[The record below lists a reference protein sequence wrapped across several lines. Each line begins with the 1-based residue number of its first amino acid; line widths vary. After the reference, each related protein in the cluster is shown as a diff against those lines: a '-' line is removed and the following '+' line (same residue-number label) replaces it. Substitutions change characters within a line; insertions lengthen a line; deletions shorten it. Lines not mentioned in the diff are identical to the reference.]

1 VNLSLIRKGIVLLAV
16 PLMYQLALIGI
27 FAWLQIRYVHVQR
40 QSEHTKQ
47 VIAQNRAISAQ
58 MRELAATV
66 TEAESGIRGYV
77 ITAKPEFRQP
87 YDRAVQRIPGEL
99 DRLAELTRDDPVQT
113 AQTMQ
118 IREKASAATMSLA
131 QIEQLMKAGK
141 QHEALAVADS
151 DGKTRV
157 NELRDQVAQFLDELA
172 TLLDAEELRDAR
184 RTAAVA
190 QVQRSL
196 ITALLVGGMV
206 AFGLTVLLAL
216 AFRRRLLQRFDVLV
230 ENTHRLA
237 DGRELIPP
245 ITGSDEITE
254 LDGAF
259 RRMAEQLHGAE
270 IDRRRSS
277 KEIHQL
283 NADLE
288 RRVHERTAQ
297 LADVNRDLMLKNQE
311 NELFVY
317 SVSHDL
323 RSPLVNLQGFS
334 QELGLAGRD
343 LRALLMQDGV
353 PPEVQK
359 QGLSVLEGNV
369 AESIRFIQSAVRRLS
384 TIIDALL
391 RLSRAGRIDYQRQ
404 DLDTT
409 AIVCRVAEAM
419 HATAAA
425 QQANIDVGDLPR
437 LRGDAVAIEQVFA
450 NLVGNALNYLDPA
463 RPGRVEVGALPNPAA
478 DGLRICYV
486 RDNGVGI
493 PETGREKIF
502 QAFHRLH
509 PESAAGEG
517 MGLTIVRR
525 IVERHRGRIWV
536 ESQVGAGSTFF
547 VALPAATGEA
557 AKPGSRPDT
566 EYTKT
571 NDAALML
578 QGKGVPA

>member
-1 VNLSLIRKGIVLLAV
+1 
-16 PLMYQLALIGI
+16 
-27 FAWLQIRYVHVQR
+27 
-40 QSEHTKQ
+40 
-47 VIAQNRAISAQ
+47 
-58 MRELAATV
+58 
-66 TEAESGIRGYV
+66 
-77 ITAKPEFRQP
+77 
-87 YDRAVQRIPGEL
+87 
-99 DRLAELTRDDPVQT
+99 
-113 AQTMQ
+113 
-118 IREKASAATMSLA
+118 
-131 QIEQLMKAGK
+131 
-141 QHEALAVADS
+141 LAVADS

-391 RLSRAGRIDYQRQ
+391 RL
-404 DLDTT
+404 
-409 AIVCRVAEAM
+409 
-419 HATAAA
+419 
-425 QQANIDVGDLPR
+425 
-437 LRGDAVAIEQVFA
+437 
-450 NLVGNALNYLDPA
+450 
-463 RPGRVEVGALPNPAA
+463 
-478 DGLRICYV
+478 
-486 RDNGVGI
+486 
-493 PETGREKIF
+493 
-502 QAFHRLH
+502 
-509 PESAAGEG
+509 
-517 MGLTIVRR
+517 
-525 IVERHRGRIWV
+525 
-536 ESQVGAGSTFF
+536 
-547 VALPAATGEA
+547 
-557 AKPGSRPDT
+557 
-566 EYTKT
+566 
-571 NDAALML
+571 
-578 QGKGVPA
+578 